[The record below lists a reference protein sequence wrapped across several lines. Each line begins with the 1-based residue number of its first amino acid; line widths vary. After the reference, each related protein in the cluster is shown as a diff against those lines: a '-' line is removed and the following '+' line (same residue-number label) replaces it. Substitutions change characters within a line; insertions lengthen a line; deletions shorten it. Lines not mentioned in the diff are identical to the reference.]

1 MLAHDFLQ
9 PLMVQCMR
17 RLHAADANSEL
28 TCAHRRILAG
38 KHPWTT
44 CGQSAVRVTDSGIS
58 GLACLLGGSRY
69 FGRPGGASD
78 IGSHDFGYE
87 FRYRQRWLRSSR
99 LDVLFLRDVSLCR
112 AERSVPRRAWG
123 APNYELG
130 PPVSPLRARSDQIV
144 RLARIPGR
152 TAVNFVVPC
161 MRCTYGVILRG
172 RMLNAGGV
180 DLIGGAQ
187 VMDRRDSLLGER
199 GT

>member
-1 MLAHDFLQ
+1 
-9 PLMVQCMR
+9 MVQCMR

-144 RLARIPGR
+144 RLARIPGPNR
-152 TAVNFVVPC
+152 GELRRSVHAVHFQAPC
-161 MRCTYGVILRG
+161 LWMRPLWLGYRSLH
-172 RMLNAGGV
+172 AP
-180 DLIGGAQ
+180 
-187 VMDRRDSLLGER
+187 RRDDD
-199 GT
+199 